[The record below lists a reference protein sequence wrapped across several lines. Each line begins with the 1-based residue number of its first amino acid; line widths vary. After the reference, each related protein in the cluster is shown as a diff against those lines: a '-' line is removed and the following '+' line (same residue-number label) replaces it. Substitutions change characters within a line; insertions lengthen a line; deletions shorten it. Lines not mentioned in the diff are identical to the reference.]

1 MNDLACLVGYRFQS
15 LARREYD
22 WALAL
27 DGDAS
32 VVVGCLWRLVESG
45 RIRFTSDDDGQQ
57 FGLSEPVNA
66 AAEVNVRL
74 VGSAVEEVDLRQGL
88 LDLVLRF
95 SSGHLLEIIPTSS
108 GYEAWNVRCGSR
120 QFIAVGGGE
129 LAIIDT

>member
-1 MNDLACLVGYRFQS
+1 MTLSASSDTASSHSHAGNMTGLLHSMTMHVWLSDACGGWWNPVAFNS
-15 LARREYD
+15 
-22 WALAL
+22 
-27 DGDAS
+27 
-32 VVVGCLWRLVESG
+32 
-45 RIRFTSDDDGQQ
+45 TSDDDDGQQ

-74 VGSAVEEVDLRQGL
+74 AGAAVEEVDLRQGL

-108 GYEAWNVRCGSR
+108 GYEAWNVMFGSR

-129 LAIIDT
+129 LGV